1 VVHIQKVPLQGF
13 FSVPAESVCGAY
25 CNVKVKS
32 KKGEDLFRVGLRI
45 DADTIRGTQEGV
57 PNLLKVLA
65 EHRVKATFFF
75 SVGPD
80 NMGRNIWRLFRPE
93 FLSKMWRTKAT
104 KLYGWDILLKGTFW
118 RGPLIGKKLGHLFKA
133 AASEGHELGLH
144 AWDHYRWQ
152 THIESMASEAI
163 YHELLQGFEVIQES
177 AGTSPVCSAAP
188 AWRITEQALLEKA
201 KFPFRYNS
209 DCRGFS
215 VFYPAVKGKTL
226 SQPQIPTTFPTYDEA
241 VGRDGVTHENYNE
254 YLIFLM
260 REESLNV
267 LTIHAEVE
275 GMSYLSLFQEFL
287 RQLRARGGQVVCLG
301 ELLPPADQIPRAV
314 IGRRRVE
321 GREGW
326 LSVQQGNGEVRGD

>member
-1 VVHIQKVPLQGF
+1 LGK
-13 FSVPAESVCGAY
+13 
-25 CNVKVKS
+25 
-32 KKGEDLFRVGLRI
+32 DLFRVGLRI
-45 DADTIRGTQEGV
+45 DVDTFRGTQEGV

-65 EHRVKATFFF
+65 EHRMKASFFF

-80 NMGRNIWRLFRPE
+80 NMGRNIWRLLRPQ
-93 FLSKMWRTKAT
+93 FLRKMWRTKAT

-133 AASEGHELGLH
+133 AVSQGHELGLH

-152 THIESMASEAI
+152 THIDRMGGKEI
-163 YHELLQGFEVIQES
+163 RRQLVQGCEVIQ
-177 AGTSPVCSAAP
+177 ACTGTSPDCSAAP

-209 DCRGFS
+209 DCRGS
-215 VFYPAVKGKTL
+215 SIFYPVVEGKTL
-226 SQPQIPTTFPTYDEA
+226 SQPQIPTTLPTFDE
-241 VGRDGVTHENYNE
+241 VLGREGVDRKNYNE
-254 YLIFLM
+254 YLISLM

-267 LTIHAEVE
+267 LNIHAEVE

-287 RQLRARGGQVVCLG
+287 QQLRVRGGHLVALRK
-301 ELLPPADQIPRAV
+301 LLPPADQIIGTV
-314 IGRRRVE
+314 IGRQRVG

-326 LSVQQGNGEVRGD
+326 LSVQQGDGETRYL